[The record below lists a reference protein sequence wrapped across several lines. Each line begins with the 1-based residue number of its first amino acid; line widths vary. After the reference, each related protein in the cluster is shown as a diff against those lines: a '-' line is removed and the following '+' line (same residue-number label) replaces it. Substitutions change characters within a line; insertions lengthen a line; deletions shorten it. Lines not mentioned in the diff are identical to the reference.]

1 MRNPE
6 AKHLVLHPALRLRR
20 QFNRLHVEGSA
31 REVELERVLKAHNG
45 SALWGLGG
53 SGRIQL
59 NTATDGDFVGRGR
72 ACPRRIGRIRAEE
85 RGRRSINENL
95 SRIEIGRFHH
105 GFNRACYRG
114 ISGKGIAAGGACSR
128 SEEHTSE
135 LQSLLDGG
143 VNVEGPSKP
152 DDAEQ

>member
-1 MRNPE
+1 MRNSE
-6 AKHLVLHPALRLRR
+6 AWHLVLHPALRLRR

-72 ACPRRIGRIRAEE
+72 ACPLKSSGE
-85 RGRRSINENL
+85 RRSART
-95 SRIEIGRFHH
+95 SAGCPRR
-105 GFNRACYRG
+105 
-114 ISGKGIAAGGACSR
+114 SSAARTCSR
-128 SEEHTSE
+128 ERPGAPPESPSEPASV
-135 LQSLLDGG
+135 LRR
-143 VNVEGPSKP
+143 
-152 DDAEQ
+152 